1 VLFIY
6 GVYMFEL
13 RYILGGPQGG
23 GLETLSEILSWAYAH
38 AGYGVISDREYF
50 SNIKG
55 RHSYVHATVSA
66 RELSKYLSYPVDI
79 VAAMDPETVFTHF
92 DDVREGGYM
101 IYNSDDDNVNY
112 TNIPSMERDLRDRLS
127 AEFKR
132 FGLDGTVKSV
142 VKYLQ
147 LNRKVRVVGLS
158 FKELLMEIEKREG
171 IVPSQASRYISTI
184 LAGAVAAITG
194 INEEDLDYSL
204 RRRFAKEELYRHNKA
219 MAEVV
224 INLVKSQFGTEL
236 RLEQPRIGIK
246 GVLVASGNDVI
257 AMAKIVA
264 GLRFQAYYPIT
275 PAADESFT
283 IEEYETLGG
292 EGSVVV
298 FQTED
303 ELAAINAAIGAA
315 LTGARSA
322 VATSGPGFDLMVEGL
337 SWAGQNEVPVVVTY
351 YQRGG
356 PSTGQ
361 PTRGGQQDLLSSAFA
376 SHGEYPRIILASG
389 DHEEAFYDAIDAFN
403 YAEMYQVPVIHLVD
417 KFLANTI
424 ATIPLPNLDNV
435 KIMRG
440 TLAPKGLKD
449 YKRFDLSYIV
459 SPRAFLGDYVMW
471 YSGDEHDERG
481 HIDED
486 PINRVKMMDK
496 RMKKLDLMEKEIP
509 EERRYAYFGPEK
521 PDLLLI
527 GWGFVKG
534 AVLKAIEEL
543 SGEGMRVGYYHIRM
557 FIPFPKESL
566 TKMANE
572 VGINN
577 LIAVEHNYQAQSSKL
592 VAMNTGVLINKSIV
606 KYTGRPMYVHEL
618 VNAIKNI
625 MKGSV
630 REVVSYGA

>member
-1 VLFIY
+1 
-6 GVYMFEL
+6 MNEL

-23 GLETLSEILSWAYAH
+23 GLETLSELLSWAYAH

-66 RELSKYLSYPVDI
+66 TELPRHLTYPVDI
-79 VAAMDPETVFTHF
+79 VAAMDAETVFTHF
-92 DDVREGGYM
+92 DDLRDGGYI
-101 IYNSDDDNVNY
+101 IYNSDDDNVSF
-112 TNIPSMERDLRDRLS
+112 TSIPSMERDLRERLTS
-127 AEFKR
+127 EFKEL
-132 FGLDGTVKSV
+132 GIDGTVKSV

-147 LNRKVRVVGLS
+147 SNRKVRVVGLS
-158 FKELLMEIEKREG
+158 FKELLMEIERREG

-204 RRRFAKEELYRHNKA
+204 KRRFVREDLYRHNRA
-219 MAEVV
+219 MANIV
-224 INLVKSQFGTEL
+224 IEAVKGQFGSEL
-236 RLEQPRIGIK
+236 KLDKPSVK
-246 GVLVASGNDVI
+246 VSGVLVASGNDVI

-264 GLRFQAYYPIT
+264 GVRFQAYYPIT

-283 IEEYETLGG
+283 LEEYEALGG
-292 EGSVVV
+292 EGSIVV

-315 LTGARSA
+315 LTGARSS

-337 SWAGQNEVPVVVTY
+337 GWAGQNEVPVVVTY

-361 PTRGGQQDLLSSAFA
+361 PTRGGQSDLLSSVFA
-376 SHGEYPRIILASG
+376 SHGEYPRIVLASG

-403 YAEMYQVPVIHLVD
+403 YAETYQVPVIHLVD

-424 ATIPLPNLDNV
+424 ATIPLPNLDGIRIV
-435 KIMRG
+435 RG
-440 TLAPKGLKD
+440 KLAPKGLTE
-449 YKRFDLSYIV
+449 YKRFDLSSVI

-471 YSGDEHDERG
+471 YSGDEHDEYG

-486 PINRVKMMDK
+486 PVNRIRMFDK
-496 RMKKLDLMEKEIP
+496 RMKKLDMIEREIP
-509 EERRYAYFGPEK
+509 EERRYSYFGSER
-521 PDLLLI
+521 PDI
-527 GWGFVKG
+527 VMVGWGFVKG
-534 AVLKAIEEL
+534 VALKAIEEL
-543 SGEGMRVGYYHIRM
+543 SGEGIKASYYHIRM
-557 FIPFPKESL
+557 FIPFPRESI
-566 TKMANE
+566 TKIARE
-572 VGINN
+572 VGVDK
-577 LIAVEHNYQAQSSKL
+577 LVAVEHNYQAQASRL
-592 VAMNTGVLINKSIV
+592 VAMNTGITVGKSVV
-606 KYTGRPMYVHEL
+606 KYTGRPIYVHEL

-625 MKGSV
+625 MRGSV
-630 REVVSYGA
+630 REVMSYGA

>member
-1 VLFIY
+1 
-6 GVYMFEL
+6 MNEL
-13 RYILGGPQGG
+13 KYVIGGPQGG
-23 GLETLSEILSWAYAH
+23 GLETTSEILSWAFARS
-38 AGYGVISDREYF
+38 GYGIISDREYF

-66 RELSKYLSYPVDI
+66 IELPKHLSYPVDI
-79 VAAMDPETVFTHF
+79 VAAMDAETVFTHLS
-92 DDVREGGYM
+92 DLRDGGYL
-101 IYNSDDDNVNY
+101 IYNSDDDSINY

-127 AEFKR
+127 AQFKEL
-132 FGLDGTVKSV
+132 GLDGTVKSI

-147 LNRKVRVVGLS
+147 NSRKIRIVALS
-158 FKELLMEIEKREG
+158 FKELLMEIQKREG

-184 LAGAVAAITG
+184 LVGAVAAITD
-194 INEEDLDYSL
+194 ISEESLDYSL
-204 RRRFAKEELYRHNKA
+204 RRRFTREDVYRHNRA
-219 MAEVV
+219 MARIV
-224 INLVKSQFGTEL
+224 IDLVKGQFGSEL
-236 RLEQPRIGIK
+236 KLEQPRMGIK
-246 GVLVASGNDVI
+246 EILIASGNDAI
-257 AMAKIVA
+257 AMAKIVT
-264 GLRFQAYYPIT
+264 GVRFQAYYPIT

-283 IEEYETLGG
+283 LEEYETLGG

-315 LTGARSA
+315 LTGTRSS

-337 SWAGQNEVPVVVTY
+337 GWAGQNEVPVVVTY

-361 PTRGGQQDLLSSAFA
+361 PTRGGQSDLLSSVFA
-376 SHGEYPRIILASG
+376 SHGEYPRIVLASG

-403 YAEMYQVPVIHLVD
+403 YAETYQVPVIHLVD

-424 ATIPLPNLDNV
+424 ATIPMPNLDNV
-435 KIMRG
+435 RITRG
-440 TLAPKGLKD
+440 VLAPRGLKE
-449 YKRFDLSYIV
+449 YKRFDLSNAV

-471 YSGDEHDERG
+471 YAGDEHDEYG

-486 PINRVKMMDK
+486 PINRIRMFDK
-496 RMKKLDLMEKEIP
+496 RMKKLDIIERDIS

-534 AVLKAIEEL
+534 VATKAVYELNEKGIKA
-543 SGEGMRVGYYHIRM
+543 GYYHIRT
-557 FIPFPKESL
+557 FIPFPRNSL
-566 TKMANE
+566 IKFANE
-572 VGINN
+572 IGANN
-577 LIAVEHNYQAQSSKL
+577 LIAVEHNYMAQASKL
-592 VAMNTGVLINKSIV
+592 VTMNTGIIINKSIV

-618 VNAIKNI
+618 INAVRNVL
-625 MKGSV
+625 KGST

>member
-1 VLFIY
+1 
-6 GVYMFEL
+6 MNEL

-23 GLETLSEILSWAYAH
+23 GLETLSELLSWAYAH

-66 RELSKYLSYPVDI
+66 VELPRHLTYPVDI
-79 VAAMDPETVFTHF
+79 VAAMDAETVFTHF
-92 DDVREGGYM
+92 DDLRDGGYI
-101 IYNSDDDNVNY
+101 IYNSDDDNVSF
-112 TNIPSMERDLRDRLS
+112 TSIPSMERDLRERLTS
-127 AEFKR
+127 EFKEL
-132 FGLDGTVKSV
+132 GVDGTVKSV

-147 LNRKVRVVGLS
+147 SNRKVRVVGLS
-158 FKELLMEIEKREG
+158 FKELLMEIERREG

-204 RRRFAKEELYRHNKA
+204 KRRFVREDLYRHNRA
-219 MAEVV
+219 MANIV
-224 INLVKSQFGTEL
+224 IEAVKGQFGSEL
-236 RLEQPRIGIK
+236 KLDKPSVK
-246 GVLVASGNDVI
+246 VSGVLVASGNDAI

-264 GLRFQAYYPIT
+264 GVRFQAYYPIT

-283 IEEYETLGG
+283 LEEYEALGG
-292 EGSVVV
+292 EGSIVV

-315 LTGARSA
+315 LTGARSS

-337 SWAGQNEVPVVVTY
+337 GWAGQNEVPVVVTY

-361 PTRGGQQDLLSSAFA
+361 PTRGGQSDLLSSVFA
-376 SHGEYPRIILASG
+376 SHGEYPRIVLASG

-403 YAEMYQVPVIHLVD
+403 YAETYQVPVIHLVD

-424 ATIPLPNLDNV
+424 ATIPLPNLDGIRIV
-435 KIMRG
+435 RG
-440 TLAPKGLKD
+440 KLAPKGLTE
-449 YKRFDLSYIV
+449 YKRFDLSSVI

-471 YSGDEHDERG
+471 YSGDEHDEYG

-486 PINRVKMMDK
+486 PINRIRMFDK
-496 RMKKLDLMEKEIP
+496 RMKKLDLIEKEIP
-509 EERRYAYFGPEK
+509 EERRYSYFGSER
-521 PDLLLI
+521 PDI
-527 GWGFVKG
+527 VIVGWGFVKG
-534 AVLKAIEEL
+534 VALKAIEEL
-543 SGEGMRVGYYHIRM
+543 SGEGIKASYYHIRM
-557 FIPFPKESL
+557 FIPFPRESI
-566 TKMANE
+566 TKIAGE
-572 VGINN
+572 VGVDK
-577 LIAVEHNYQAQSSKL
+577 LVAVEHNYQAQASRL
-592 VAMNTGVLINKSIV
+592 VAMNTGITVGKSVV
-606 KYTGRPMYVHEL
+606 KYTGRPIYVHEL

-625 MKGSV
+625 MRGSV
-630 REVVSYGA
+630 REVMSYGA

>member
-1 VLFIY
+1 
-6 GVYMFEL
+6 MNEL

-23 GLETLSEILSWAYAH
+23 GLETLSELLSWAYAH

-66 RELSKYLSYPVDI
+66 VELPRHLTYPVDI
-79 VAAMDPETVFTHF
+79 VAAMDAETVFTHF
-92 DDVREGGYM
+92 DDLRDGGYI
-101 IYNSDDDNVNY
+101 IYNSDDDNVSF
-112 TNIPSMERDLRDRLS
+112 TSIPSMERDLRERLTS
-127 AEFKR
+127 EFKEL
-132 FGLDGTVKSV
+132 GVNGTVKSV

-147 LNRKVRVVGLS
+147 SNRKVRVVGLS
-158 FKELLMEIEKREG
+158 FKELLMEIERREG

-204 RRRFAKEELYRHNKA
+204 KRRFVREDLYRHNRA
-219 MAEVV
+219 MANIV
-224 INLVKSQFGTEL
+224 IEAVKGQFGSEL
-236 RLEQPRIGIK
+236 KLDKPSVK
-246 GVLVASGNDVI
+246 VSGVLVASGNDAI

-264 GLRFQAYYPIT
+264 GVRFQAYYPIT

-283 IEEYETLGG
+283 LEEYEALGG
-292 EGSVVV
+292 EGSIVV

-315 LTGARSA
+315 LTGARSS

-337 SWAGQNEVPVVVTY
+337 GWAGQNEVPVVVTY

-361 PTRGGQQDLLSSAFA
+361 PTRGGQSDLLSSVFA
-376 SHGEYPRIILASG
+376 SHGEYPRIVLASG

-403 YAEMYQVPVIHLVD
+403 YAETYQVPVIHLVD

-424 ATIPLPNLDNV
+424 ATIPLPNLDGIRIV
-435 KIMRG
+435 RG
-440 TLAPKGLKD
+440 NLAPKGLTE
-449 YKRFDLSYIV
+449 YKRFDLSSVI

-471 YSGDEHDERG
+471 YSGDEHDEYG

-486 PINRVKMMDK
+486 PVNRIRMFDK
-496 RMKKLDLMEKEIP
+496 RMKKLDMIEREIP
-509 EERRYAYFGPEK
+509 EERRYSYFGSER
-521 PDLLLI
+521 PDI
-527 GWGFVKG
+527 VMVGWGFVKG
-534 AVLKAIEEL
+534 VALKAIEEL
-543 SGEGMRVGYYHIRM
+543 NGEGIKASYYHIRM
-557 FIPFPKESL
+557 FIPFPRESI
-566 TKMANE
+566 TKIAGE
-572 VGINN
+572 VGVDK
-577 LIAVEHNYQAQSSKL
+577 LVAVEHNYQAQASRL
-592 VAMNTGVLINKSIV
+592 VAMNTGITVGKSVV
-606 KYTGRPMYVHEL
+606 KYTGRPIYVHEL

-625 MKGSV
+625 MRGSV
-630 REVVSYGA
+630 REVMSYGA

>member
-1 VLFIY
+1 
-6 GVYMFEL
+6 MNEL

-23 GLETLSEILSWAYAH
+23 GLETLSELLSWAYAH

-66 RELSKYLSYPVDI
+66 TELPRHLTYPVDI
-79 VAAMDPETVFTHF
+79 VAAMDAETVFTHF
-92 DDVREGGYM
+92 DDLRDSGYI
-101 IYNSDDDNVNY
+101 IYNSDDDNVSF
-112 TNIPSMERDLRDRLS
+112 TSIPSMERDLRERLTS
-127 AEFKR
+127 EFKEL
-132 FGLDGTVKSV
+132 GVDGTVKSV

-147 LNRKVRVVGLS
+147 SNRKVRVVGLS
-158 FKELLMEIEKREG
+158 FKELLMEIERREG

-204 RRRFAKEELYRHNKA
+204 KRRFVREDLYRHNRA
-219 MAEVV
+219 MANIV
-224 INLVKSQFGTEL
+224 IEAVKGQFGSEL
-236 RLEQPRIGIK
+236 KLDKPSVK
-246 GVLVASGNDVI
+246 VSGVLVASGNDAI

-264 GLRFQAYYPIT
+264 GVRFQAYYPIT

-283 IEEYETLGG
+283 LEEYEALGG
-292 EGSVVV
+292 EGSIVV

-315 LTGARSA
+315 LTGARSS

-337 SWAGQNEVPVVVTY
+337 GWAGQNEVPVVVTY

-361 PTRGGQQDLLSSAFA
+361 PTRGGQSDLLSSVFA
-376 SHGEYPRIILASG
+376 SHGEYPRIVLASG

-403 YAEMYQVPVIHLVD
+403 YAETYQVPVIHLVD

-424 ATIPLPNLDNV
+424 ATIPLPNLDGIRIV
-435 KIMRG
+435 RG
-440 TLAPKGLKD
+440 KLAPKGLTE
-449 YKRFDLSYIV
+449 YKRFDLSSVI

-471 YSGDEHDERG
+471 YSGDEHDEYG

-486 PINRVKMMDK
+486 PVNRIRMFDK
-496 RMKKLDLMEKEIP
+496 RMKKLDLIEREIP
-509 EERRYAYFGPEK
+509 EERRYSYFGSER
-521 PDLLLI
+521 PDI
-527 GWGFVKG
+527 VMVGWGFVKG
-534 AVLKAIEEL
+534 VALKAIEEL
-543 SGEGMRVGYYHIRM
+543 NGEGIKASYYHIRM
-557 FIPFPKESL
+557 FIPFPRESI
-566 TKMANE
+566 TKIAGE
-572 VGINN
+572 VGVDK
-577 LIAVEHNYQAQSSKL
+577 LVAVEHNYQAQASRL
-592 VAMNTGVLINKSIV
+592 VAMNTGITVGKSVV
-606 KYTGRPMYVHEL
+606 KYTGRPIYVHEL

-625 MKGSV
+625 MRGSV
-630 REVVSYGA
+630 REVLSYGA

>member
-1 VLFIY
+1 
-6 GVYMFEL
+6 MNEL

-23 GLETLSEILSWAYAH
+23 GLETLSELLSWAYAH

-66 RELSKYLSYPVDI
+66 TELPRHLTYPVDI
-79 VAAMDPETVFTHF
+79 VAAMDAETVFTHF
-92 DDVREGGYM
+92 DDLRDGGYI
-101 IYNSDDDNVNY
+101 IYNSDDDNVSF
-112 TNIPSMERDLRDRLS
+112 TSIPSMERDLRERLTS
-127 AEFKR
+127 EFKEL
-132 FGLDGTVKSV
+132 GVDGTVKSV

-147 LNRKVRVVGLS
+147 SNRKVRVVGLS
-158 FKELLMEIEKREG
+158 FKELLMEIERREG

-204 RRRFAKEELYRHNKA
+204 KRRFVREDLYRHNRA
-219 MAEVV
+219 MANIV
-224 INLVKSQFGTEL
+224 IEAVKGQFGSEL
-236 RLEQPRIGIK
+236 KLDKPSVK
-246 GVLVASGNDVI
+246 VSGVLVASGNDVI

-264 GLRFQAYYPIT
+264 GVRFQAYYPIT

-283 IEEYETLGG
+283 LEEYEALGG
-292 EGSVVV
+292 EGSIVV

-315 LTGARSA
+315 LTGARSS

-337 SWAGQNEVPVVVTY
+337 GWAGQNEVPVVVTY

-361 PTRGGQQDLLSSAFA
+361 PTRGGQSDLLSSVFA
-376 SHGEYPRIILASG
+376 SHGEYPRIVLASG

-403 YAEMYQVPVIHLVD
+403 YAETYQVPVIHLVD

-424 ATIPLPNLDNV
+424 ATIPLPNLDGIRIV
-435 KIMRG
+435 RG
-440 TLAPKGLKD
+440 NLAPKGLTE
-449 YKRFDLSYIV
+449 YKRFDLSSVI

-471 YSGDEHDERG
+471 YSGDEHDEYG

-486 PINRVKMMDK
+486 PINRIRMFDK
-496 RMKKLDLMEKEIP
+496 RMKKLDLIEREIP
-509 EERRYAYFGPEK
+509 EERRYSYFGSER
-521 PDLLLI
+521 PDI
-527 GWGFVKG
+527 VMVGWGFVKG
-534 AVLKAIEEL
+534 VALKAIEEL
-543 SGEGMRVGYYHIRM
+543 NGEGIKASYYHIRM
-557 FIPFPKESL
+557 FIPFPRESI
-566 TKMANE
+566 TKIAGE
-572 VGINN
+572 VGVDK
-577 LIAVEHNYQAQSSKL
+577 LVAVEHNYQAQASRL
-592 VAMNTGVLINKSIV
+592 VAMNTGITVGKSVV
-606 KYTGRPMYVHEL
+606 KYTGRPIYVHEL

-625 MKGSV
+625 MRGSV
-630 REVVSYGA
+630 REVMSYGA

>member
-1 VLFIY
+1 
-6 GVYMFEL
+6 MNEL

-23 GLETLSEILSWAYAH
+23 GLETLSELLSWAYAH

-66 RELSKYLSYPVDI
+66 TELPRHLTYPVDI
-79 VAAMDPETVFTHF
+79 VAAMDAETVFTHF
-92 DDVREGGYM
+92 DDLRDGGYI
-101 IYNSDDDNVNY
+101 IYNSDDDNVSF
-112 TNIPSMERDLRDRLS
+112 TSIPSMERDLRERLTS
-127 AEFKR
+127 EFKEL
-132 FGLDGTVKSV
+132 GVDGTVKSV

-147 LNRKVRVVGLS
+147 SNRKVRVVGLS
-158 FKELLMEIEKREG
+158 FKELLMEIERREG

-204 RRRFAKEELYRHNKA
+204 KRRFVREDLYRHNRA
-219 MAEVV
+219 MANIV
-224 INLVKSQFGTEL
+224 IEAVKGQFGSEL
-236 RLEQPRIGIK
+236 KLDKPSVK
-246 GVLVASGNDVI
+246 VSGVLVASGNDVI

-264 GLRFQAYYPIT
+264 GVRFQAYYPIT

-283 IEEYETLGG
+283 LEEYEALGG
-292 EGSVVV
+292 EGSIVV

-315 LTGARSA
+315 LTGARSS

-337 SWAGQNEVPVVVTY
+337 GWAGQNEVPVVVTY

-361 PTRGGQQDLLSSAFA
+361 PTRGGQSDLLSSVFA
-376 SHGEYPRIILASG
+376 SHGEYPRIVLASG

-403 YAEMYQVPVIHLVD
+403 YAETYQVPVIHLVD

-424 ATIPLPNLDNV
+424 ATIPLPNLDGIRIV
-435 KIMRG
+435 RG
-440 TLAPKGLKD
+440 KLAPKGLTE
-449 YKRFDLSYIV
+449 YKRFDLSSVI

-471 YSGDEHDERG
+471 YSGDEHDEYG

-486 PINRVKMMDK
+486 PINRIRMFDK
-496 RMKKLDLMEKEIP
+496 RMKKLDLIEKEIP
-509 EERRYAYFGPEK
+509 EERRYSYFGSER
-521 PDLLLI
+521 PDI
-527 GWGFVKG
+527 VIVGWGFVKG
-534 AVLKAIEEL
+534 VALKAIEEL
-543 SGEGMRVGYYHIRM
+543 SGEGIKASYYHIRM
-557 FIPFPKESL
+557 FIPFPRESI
-566 TKMANE
+566 TKIAGE
-572 VGINN
+572 VGVDK
-577 LIAVEHNYQAQSSKL
+577 LVAVEHNYQAQASRL
-592 VAMNTGVLINKSIV
+592 VAMNTGITVGKSVV
-606 KYTGRPMYVHEL
+606 KYTGRPIYVHEL

-625 MKGSV
+625 MRGSV
-630 REVVSYGA
+630 REVLSYGA

>member
-1 VLFIY
+1 
-6 GVYMFEL
+6 MNEL

-23 GLETLSEILSWAYAH
+23 GLETLSELLSWAYAH

-66 RELSKYLSYPVDI
+66 VELPRHLTYPVDI
-79 VAAMDPETVFTHF
+79 VAAMDAETVFTHF
-92 DDVREGGYM
+92 DDLRDGGYI
-101 IYNSDDDNVNY
+101 IYNSDDDNVSF
-112 TNIPSMERDLRDRLS
+112 TSIPSMERDLRERLTS
-127 AEFKR
+127 EFKEL
-132 FGLDGTVKSV
+132 GVDGTVKSV

-147 LNRKVRVVGLS
+147 SNRKVRVVGLS
-158 FKELLMEIEKREG
+158 FKELLMEIERREG

-204 RRRFAKEELYRHNKA
+204 KRRFVREDLYRHNRA
-219 MAEVV
+219 MANIV
-224 INLVKSQFGTEL
+224 IEAVKGQFGSEL
-236 RLEQPRIGIK
+236 KLDKPSVK
-246 GVLVASGNDVI
+246 VSGVLVASGNDVI

-264 GLRFQAYYPIT
+264 GVRFQAYYPIT

-283 IEEYETLGG
+283 LEEYEALGG
-292 EGSVVV
+292 EGSIVV

-315 LTGARSA
+315 LTGARSS

-337 SWAGQNEVPVVVTY
+337 GWAGQNEVPVVVTY

-361 PTRGGQQDLLSSAFA
+361 PTRGGQSDLLSSVFA
-376 SHGEYPRIILASG
+376 SHGEYPRIVLASG

-403 YAEMYQVPVIHLVD
+403 YAETYQVPVIHLVD

-424 ATIPLPNLDNV
+424 ATIPLPNLDGIRIV
-435 KIMRG
+435 RG
-440 TLAPKGLKD
+440 KLAPKGLTE
-449 YKRFDLSYIV
+449 YKRFDLSSVI

-471 YSGDEHDERG
+471 YSGDEHDEYG

-486 PINRVKMMDK
+486 PINRIRMFDK
-496 RMKKLDLMEKEIP
+496 RMKKLDLIEKEIP
-509 EERRYAYFGPEK
+509 EERRYSYFGSER
-521 PDLLLI
+521 PDI
-527 GWGFVKG
+527 VIVGWGFVKG
-534 AVLKAIEEL
+534 VALKAIEEL
-543 SGEGMRVGYYHIRM
+543 SGEGIKASYYHIRM
-557 FIPFPKESL
+557 FIPFPRESI
-566 TKMANE
+566 TKIAGE
-572 VGINN
+572 VGVDK
-577 LIAVEHNYQAQSSKL
+577 LVAVEHNYQAQASRL
-592 VAMNTGVLINKSIV
+592 VAMNTGITIGKSVV
-606 KYTGRPMYVHEL
+606 KYTGRPIYVHEL

-625 MKGSV
+625 MRGSV
-630 REVVSYGA
+630 REVLSYGA

>member
-1 VLFIY
+1 
-6 GVYMFEL
+6 MNEL

-23 GLETLSEILSWAYAH
+23 GLETLSELLSWAYAH

-66 RELSKYLSYPVDI
+66 VELPRHLTYPVDI
-79 VAAMDPETVFTHF
+79 VAAMDAETVFTHF
-92 DDVREGGYM
+92 DDLRDGGYI
-101 IYNSDDDNVNY
+101 IYNSDDDNVSF
-112 TNIPSMERDLRDRLS
+112 TSIPSMERDLRERLTS
-127 AEFKR
+127 EFKEL
-132 FGLDGTVKSV
+132 GVDGTVKSV

-147 LNRKVRVVGLS
+147 SNRKVRVVGLS
-158 FKELLMEIEKREG
+158 FKELLMEIERREG

-204 RRRFAKEELYRHNKA
+204 KRRFVREDLYRHNRA
-219 MAEVV
+219 MANIV
-224 INLVKSQFGTEL
+224 IEAVKGQFGSEL
-236 RLEQPRIGIK
+236 KLDKPSVK
-246 GVLVASGNDVI
+246 VSGVLVASGNDVI

-264 GLRFQAYYPIT
+264 GVRFQAYYPIT

-283 IEEYETLGG
+283 LEEYEALGG
-292 EGSVVV
+292 EGSIMV

-315 LTGARSA
+315 LTGARSS

-337 SWAGQNEVPVVVTY
+337 GWAGQNEVPVVVTY

-361 PTRGGQQDLLSSAFA
+361 PTRGGQSDLLSSVFA
-376 SHGEYPRIILASG
+376 SHGEYPRIVLASG

-403 YAEMYQVPVIHLVD
+403 YAETYQVPVIHLVD

-424 ATIPLPNLDNV
+424 ATIPLPNLDGIRIV
-435 KIMRG
+435 RG
-440 TLAPKGLKD
+440 KLAPKGLTE
-449 YKRFDLSYIV
+449 YKRFDLSSVI

-471 YSGDEHDERG
+471 YSGDEHDEYG

-486 PINRVKMMDK
+486 PINRIRMFDK
-496 RMKKLDLMEKEIP
+496 RMKKLDLIEKEIP
-509 EERRYAYFGPEK
+509 EERRYSYFGSER
-521 PDLLLI
+521 PDI
-527 GWGFVKG
+527 VIVGWGFVKG
-534 AVLKAIEEL
+534 VALKAIEEL
-543 SGEGMRVGYYHIRM
+543 SGEGIKASYYHIRM
-557 FIPFPKESL
+557 FIPFPRESV
-566 TKMANE
+566 TKIAGE
-572 VGINN
+572 VGVDK
-577 LIAVEHNYQAQSSKL
+577 LVAVEHNYQAQASRL
-592 VAMNTGVLINKSIV
+592 VAMNTGITVDKSVV
-606 KYTGRPMYVHEL
+606 KYTGRPIYVHEL

-625 MKGSV
+625 MRGSV
-630 REVVSYGA
+630 REVLSYGA

>member
-1 VLFIY
+1 
-6 GVYMFEL
+6 MNEL

-23 GLETLSEILSWAYAH
+23 GLETLSELLSWAYAH

-66 RELSKYLSYPVDI
+66 VELPRHLTYPVDI
-79 VAAMDPETVFTHF
+79 VAAMDAETVFTHF
-92 DDVREGGYM
+92 DDLRDGGYI
-101 IYNSDDDNVNY
+101 IYNSDDDNVSF
-112 TNIPSMERDLRDRLS
+112 TSIPSMERDLRERLTS
-127 AEFKR
+127 EFKEL
-132 FGLDGTVKSV
+132 GVDGTVKSV

-147 LNRKVRVVGLS
+147 SNRKVRVVGLS
-158 FKELLMEIEKREG
+158 FKELLMEIERREG

-204 RRRFAKEELYRHNKA
+204 KRRFVREDLYRHNRA
-219 MAEVV
+219 MANIV
-224 INLVKSQFGTEL
+224 IEAVKGQFGSEL
-236 RLEQPRIGIK
+236 KLDKPSVK
-246 GVLVASGNDVI
+246 VSGVLVASGNDVI

-264 GLRFQAYYPIT
+264 GVRFQAYYPIT

-283 IEEYETLGG
+283 LEEYEALGG
-292 EGSVVV
+292 EGSIVV

-315 LTGARSA
+315 LTGARSS

-337 SWAGQNEVPVVVTY
+337 GWAGQNEVPVVVTY

-361 PTRGGQQDLLSSAFA
+361 PTRGGQSDLLSSVFA
-376 SHGEYPRIILASG
+376 SHGEYPRIVLASG

-403 YAEMYQVPVIHLVD
+403 YAETYQVPVIHLVD

-424 ATIPLPNLDNV
+424 ATIPLPNLDGIRIV
-435 KIMRG
+435 RG
-440 TLAPKGLKD
+440 KLAPKGLTE
-449 YKRFDLSYIV
+449 YKRFDLSSVI

-471 YSGDEHDERG
+471 YSGDEHDEYG

-486 PINRVKMMDK
+486 PINRIRMFDK
-496 RMKKLDLMEKEIP
+496 RMKKLDLIEKEIP
-509 EERRYAYFGPEK
+509 EERRYSYFGSER
-521 PDLLLI
+521 PDI
-527 GWGFVKG
+527 VIVGWGFVKG
-534 AVLKAIEEL
+534 VALKAIEEL
-543 SGEGMRVGYYHIRM
+543 SGEGIKASYYHIRM
-557 FIPFPKESL
+557 FIPFPRESI
-566 TKMANE
+566 TKIAGE
-572 VGINN
+572 VSVDK
-577 LIAVEHNYQAQSSKL
+577 LVAVEHNYQAQASRL
-592 VAMNTGVLINKSIV
+592 VAMNTGITVGKSVV
-606 KYTGRPMYVHEL
+606 KYTGRPIYVHEL

-625 MKGSV
+625 MRGSV
-630 REVVSYGA
+630 REVLSYGA